1 MAPGT
6 SSGAPSNIPDVFQNR
21 RCQPSGNCIKL
32 GNQFTWAAI
41 GLNKLD
47 LSNPEDRTFA
57 RILRTQA
64 EQAGDSVFLMTDQQ
78 SISFAEADALS
89 DALAGGLREMRLGAG
104 DRIALYLGN
113 RPETV
118 LLALAANKLGAIW
131 VPINTD
137 YKGDWLL
144 DSLQRSRCTILVSD
158 SRHAGQ
164 LVAIRE
170 QLKVNAWLLLVADP
184 GTAHDLPPETRFYAD
199 LLSHAPAPR
208 DLSQQHYGDTCAI
221 LWTSGTTGR
230 SKGVLQS
237 YNSWVRAIVGGASL
251 MYDSRE
257 DDRIYCML
265 PLHNTA
271 AWVTCVLRALIE
283 GIPCIIEERFSV
295 STFWQR
301 VKHFGA
307 TQTFAIGAMGV
318 FLLNA
323 KPRDDDADNS
333 LRVALIV
340 PIPPGLWSTFEQR
353 FGVRLLRS
361 GFGQSECQMI
371 CNQLQDRPDVPVYAL
386 GFGPNDIELGVFDEQ
401 GTELASGATGE
412 LCIRPLQPHILFN
425 GYFDDPGATAAA
437 FRDDWYLTGDL
448 VRQDPASGAYFFVD
462 RKRDAVRL
470 AGRNISTLEV
480 EGVVRR
486 HPAIADVA
494 AFGIP
499 TEELASEQYL
509 KLNIVLKPG
518 YKTPA
523 EALCQFIND
532 NAPYYFVPRF
542 IEFVGKLP
550 YTSTNKVQKY
560 KLREQGVGPHS
571 WDLQQSDYQVER

>member
-1 MAPGT
+1 M
-6 SSGAPSNIPDVFQNR
+6 
-21 RCQPSGNCIKL
+21 
-32 GNQFTWAAI
+32 
-41 GLNKLD
+41 NKLD
-47 LSNPEDRTFA
+47 LSNPADRTFA
-57 RILRTQA
+57 KILRNQA
-64 EQAGDSVFLMTDQQ
+64 EQAGDSVFLLTDDQ

-89 DALAGGLREMRLGAG
+89 DALAGGLRAMGLKAG

-118 LLALAANKLGAIW
+118 LLALAANKLGAVW

-137 YKGDWLL
+137 FKGAWLL
-144 DSLQRSRCTILVSD
+144 DSLQRSRCTVLVSD
-158 SRHAGQ
+158 RRHAGQ
-164 LVAIRE
+164 LASIRA
-170 QLKVNAWLLLVADP
+170 QLKLEGWLLVAEP
-184 GTAHDLPPETRFYAD
+184 GTAHELPPETRFYAD
-199 LLSHAPAPR
+199 LLCHAPASQE
-208 DLSQQHYGDTCAI
+208 LSQQTYGDTCAI

-237 YNSWVRAIVGGASL
+237 YNSWIRAIVGGASL

-271 AWVTCVLRALIE
+271 AWVTCVFRALIE

-295 STFWQR
+295 SNFWQR
-301 VKHFGA
+301 VRHFQA

-323 KPRDDDADNS
+323 EASDDDANNS

-371 CNQLQDRPDVPVYAL
+371 CNQLQERPDVPVYAL
-386 GFGPNDIELGVFDEQ
+386 GFGLDDIELGVFDEQ
-401 GTELASGATGE
+401 GAQLASGETGE

-425 GYFDDPGATAAA
+425 GYFDDPDATAAA
-437 FRDDWYLTGDL
+437 YRGDWYLSGDL
-448 VRQDPASGAYFFVD
+448 VRQDPATGAYFFVD
-462 RKRDAVRL
+462 RKRDAVRF

-499 TEELASEQYL
+499 TEELASEQHL

-518 YKTPA
+518 YTTSA

-550 YTSTNKVQKY
+550 YTATNKVQKY
-560 KLREQGVGPHS
+560 KLREQGVGPHT
-571 WDLQQSDYQVER
+571 WDLQQSDYQVKR